1 MKLIPKYQNEGLVT
15 RQDNT
20 YVTKPTIPPKLIKR
34 TYTPTQSYVSQ
45 DNRSE
50 WQREQGSKKADKE
63 YKKYVEDKK
72 MQQGLE
78 NLNGFLNFVDAATIT
93 TGVGKG
99 LSLIGKSVGKQIAKG
114 MVSRE
119 FRRQSRNLP
128 TPSNILPNNIGW
140 GPKQSIHVVHDT
152 HTPSKLQLY
161 NPERWDAVHEDAPK
175 VGIWYQGK
183 LGNPRTAAN
192 HSIPGKAEK
201 AAKARERFAKRP
213 YRIEGDLELERP
225 IITVGDVPNRVALER
240 AADKMNADGVVFN
253 NVYDNGYSNNQV
265 IFSFKEGL
273 TNQLVKRKIN
283 GRASDY
289 LSRARIG
296 DILRE
301 SDYITPD
308 NKSYKLPDYATPNSP
323 KEPLDLHSDRL
334 IKGGFD
340 NIPATVNGKT
350 KFRVGRNA
358 WNYRSPSQFYNVHY
372 YDREPQQYLD
382 NMVQDMHVVNDEN
395 PADLLYKVANYAKDT
410 DAQATASSGNIYIGK
425 DGMFKIFN
433 EYGGNPKNI
442 RRVISHE
449 VDHAIHIPAEPPRG
463 FDTGYIDKHISQ
475 PGYFSNKNGTELAAR
490 GSQLKD
496 YYGLDDP
503 NQEITEDMLRYA
515 AENYVKDTKL
525 DNNMG
530 LFFKSITD
538 WKEAAK
544 WLSKYAT
551 IAGVPITI
559 NNKTK

>member
-20 YVTKPTIPPKLIKR
+20 YVAKPTIPPKLIKR

-50 WQREQGSKKADKE
+50 WQGSKKADEE

-78 NLNGFLNFVDAATIT
+78 NLNGFLNFVDAATIA
-93 TGVGKG
+93 TGVGSVVGKG
-99 LSLIGKSVGKQIAKG
+99 LRWGGK
-114 MVSRE
+114 
-119 FRRQSRNLP
+119 
-128 TPSNILPNNIGW
+128 
-140 GPKQSIHVVHDT
+140 
-152 HTPSKLQLY
+152 
-161 NPERWDAVHEDAPK
+161 K
-175 VGIWYQGK
+175 V
-183 LGNPRTAAN
+183 A
-192 HSIPGKAEK
+192 
-201 AAKARERFAKRP
+201 
-213 YRIEGDLELERP
+213 
-225 IITVGDVPNRVALER
+225 
-240 AADKMNADGVVFN
+240 
-253 NVYDNGYSNNQV
+253 
-265 IFSFKEGL
+265 
-273 TNQLVKRKIN
+273 NQLVKRKIN

-358 WNYRSPSQFYNVHY
+358 WDYRSPSQFYNVHY

>member
-20 YVTKPTIPPKLIKR
+20 YVAKPTIPPKLIKR

-50 WQREQGSKKADKE
+50 WQREQGSKKADEE
-63 YKKYVEDKK
+63 YKKYMEDKK

-78 NLNGFLNFVDAATIT
+78 NLNGFLNFVDAATIA
-93 TGVGKG
+93 TGVGSVVGKG
-99 LSLIGKSVGKQIAKG
+99 LRWGGK
-114 MVSRE
+114 
-119 FRRQSRNLP
+119 
-128 TPSNILPNNIGW
+128 
-140 GPKQSIHVVHDT
+140 
-152 HTPSKLQLY
+152 
-161 NPERWDAVHEDAPK
+161 K
-175 VGIWYQGK
+175 V
-183 LGNPRTAAN
+183 A
-192 HSIPGKAEK
+192 
-201 AAKARERFAKRP
+201 
-213 YRIEGDLELERP
+213 
-225 IITVGDVPNRVALER
+225 
-240 AADKMNADGVVFN
+240 
-253 NVYDNGYSNNQV
+253 
-265 IFSFKEGL
+265 
-273 TNQLVKRKIN
+273 NQLVKRKIN

-372 YDREPQQYLD
+372 YDREPKQYLD

>member
-20 YVTKPTIPPKLIKR
+20 YVAKPTIPPKLIKR

-50 WQREQGSKKADKE
+50 WQREQGSKKADEE

-78 NLNGFLNFVDAATIT
+78 NLNGFLNFVDAATIA
-93 TGVGKG
+93 TGVGSVVGKG
-99 LSLIGKSVGKQIAKG
+99 LRWGGK
-114 MVSRE
+114 
-119 FRRQSRNLP
+119 
-128 TPSNILPNNIGW
+128 
-140 GPKQSIHVVHDT
+140 
-152 HTPSKLQLY
+152 
-161 NPERWDAVHEDAPK
+161 K
-175 VGIWYQGK
+175 V
-183 LGNPRTAAN
+183 A
-192 HSIPGKAEK
+192 
-201 AAKARERFAKRP
+201 
-213 YRIEGDLELERP
+213 
-225 IITVGDVPNRVALER
+225 
-240 AADKMNADGVVFN
+240 
-253 NVYDNGYSNNQV
+253 NQV
-265 IFSFKEGL
+265 
-273 TNQLVKRKIN
+273 VKRKIN

-358 WNYRSPSQFYNVHY
+358 WDYRSPSQFYNVHY

>member
-20 YVTKPTIPPKLIKR
+20 YVAKPTIPPKLIKR

-50 WQREQGSKKADKE
+50 WQREQGSKKADEE

-78 NLNGFLNFVDAATIT
+78 NLNGFLNFVDAATIA
-93 TGVGKG
+93 TGVGSVVGKG
-99 LSLIGKSVGKQIAKG
+99 LRWGGK
-114 MVSRE
+114 
-119 FRRQSRNLP
+119 
-128 TPSNILPNNIGW
+128 
-140 GPKQSIHVVHDT
+140 
-152 HTPSKLQLY
+152 
-161 NPERWDAVHEDAPK
+161 K
-175 VGIWYQGK
+175 V
-183 LGNPRTAAN
+183 A
-192 HSIPGKAEK
+192 
-201 AAKARERFAKRP
+201 
-213 YRIEGDLELERP
+213 
-225 IITVGDVPNRVALER
+225 
-240 AADKMNADGVVFN
+240 
-253 NVYDNGYSNNQV
+253 
-265 IFSFKEGL
+265 
-273 TNQLVKRKIN
+273 NQLVKRKIN

-358 WNYRSPSQFYNVHY
+358 WDYRSPSQFYNVHY

-410 DAQATASSGNIYIGK
+410 DVQATASSGNIYIGK

>member
-1 MKLIPKYQNEGLVT
+1 MRWG
-15 RQDNT
+15 
-20 YVTKPTIPPKLIKR
+20 
-34 TYTPTQSYVSQ
+34 
-45 DNRSE
+45 
-50 WQREQGSKKADKE
+50 GKK
-63 YKKYVEDKK
+63 
-72 MQQGLE
+72 
-78 NLNGFLNFVDAATIT
+78 
-93 TGVGKG
+93 
-99 LSLIGKSVGKQIAKG
+99 
-114 MVSRE
+114 
-119 FRRQSRNLP
+119 
-128 TPSNILPNNIGW
+128 
-140 GPKQSIHVVHDT
+140 
-152 HTPSKLQLY
+152 
-161 NPERWDAVHEDAPK
+161 
-175 VGIWYQGK
+175 
-183 LGNPRTAAN
+183 
-192 HSIPGKAEK
+192 
-201 AAKARERFAKRP
+201 
-213 YRIEGDLELERP
+213 
-225 IITVGDVPNRVALER
+225 VA
-240 AADKMNADGVVFN
+240 
-253 NVYDNGYSNNQV
+253 
-265 IFSFKEGL
+265 
-273 TNQLVKRKIN
+273 NQLVKRKIN

-340 NIPATVNGKT
+340 NIPATVNRKT

-358 WNYRSPSQFYNVHY
+358 WDYRSPSQFYNVHY

>member
-1 MKLIPKYQNEGLVT
+1 MKLIPKYQNEGLVA

-20 YVTKPTIPPKLIKR
+20 YVAKPTIPPKLIKR

-50 WQREQGSKKADKE
+50 WQREQDSKEADEK

-78 NLNGFLNFVDAATIT
+78 NLIGFLNFVDAVTIV
-93 TGVGKG
+93 TGIGSVVGKG
-99 LSLIGKSVGKQIAKG
+99 LRWGGKKLI
-114 MVSRE
+114 
-119 FRRQSRNLP
+119 NL
-128 TPSNILPNNIGW
+128 
-140 GPKQSIHVVHDT
+140 
-152 HTPSKLQLY
+152 
-161 NPERWDAVHEDAPK
+161 
-175 VGIWYQGK
+175 
-183 LGNPRTAAN
+183 
-192 HSIPGKAEK
+192 
-201 AAKARERFAKRP
+201 
-213 YRIEGDLELERP
+213 
-225 IITVGDVPNRVALER
+225 
-240 AADKMNADGVVFN
+240 
-253 NVYDNGYSNNQV
+253 
-265 IFSFKEGL
+265 
-273 TNQLVKRKIN
+273 LVKRKIN

-289 LSRARIG
+289 LSRARAG

-301 SDYITPD
+301 SDYITLG

-358 WNYRSPSQFYNVHY
+358 WDYRSPSQFYNVHY

-442 RRVISHE
+442 RRVMSHE

-463 FDTGYIDKHISQ
+463 FDTGYIDKYISQ

-496 YYGLDDP
+496 YFGLDDP

-525 DNNMG
+525 DNNMR
-530 LFFKSITD
+530 LFFESITD

>member
-20 YVTKPTIPPKLIKR
+20 YVAKPTIPPKLIKR

-45 DNRSE
+45 DNRSG
-50 WQREQGSKKADKE
+50 WQREQGSKKADEE

-78 NLNGFLNFVDAATIT
+78 NLNGFLNFVDAATIA
-93 TGVGKG
+93 TGVGSVVGKG
-99 LSLIGKSVGKQIAKG
+99 LRWGGK
-114 MVSRE
+114 
-119 FRRQSRNLP
+119 
-128 TPSNILPNNIGW
+128 
-140 GPKQSIHVVHDT
+140 
-152 HTPSKLQLY
+152 
-161 NPERWDAVHEDAPK
+161 K
-175 VGIWYQGK
+175 V
-183 LGNPRTAAN
+183 A
-192 HSIPGKAEK
+192 
-201 AAKARERFAKRP
+201 
-213 YRIEGDLELERP
+213 
-225 IITVGDVPNRVALER
+225 
-240 AADKMNADGVVFN
+240 
-253 NVYDNGYSNNQV
+253 
-265 IFSFKEGL
+265 
-273 TNQLVKRKIN
+273 NQLVKRKIN

-358 WNYRSPSQFYNVHY
+358 WDYRSPSQFYNVHY

>member
-20 YVTKPTIPPKLIKR
+20 YVAKPTIPPKLIKR

-50 WQREQGSKKADKE
+50 WQREQGSKKADEE

-78 NLNGFLNFVDAATIT
+78 NLNGFLNFVDAATIA
-93 TGVGKG
+93 TGVGSVVGKG
-99 LSLIGKSVGKQIAKG
+99 LRWGGK
-114 MVSRE
+114 
-119 FRRQSRNLP
+119 
-128 TPSNILPNNIGW
+128 
-140 GPKQSIHVVHDT
+140 
-152 HTPSKLQLY
+152 
-161 NPERWDAVHEDAPK
+161 K
-175 VGIWYQGK
+175 V
-183 LGNPRTAAN
+183 A
-192 HSIPGKAEK
+192 
-201 AAKARERFAKRP
+201 
-213 YRIEGDLELERP
+213 
-225 IITVGDVPNRVALER
+225 
-240 AADKMNADGVVFN
+240 
-253 NVYDNGYSNNQV
+253 
-265 IFSFKEGL
+265 
-273 TNQLVKRKIN
+273 NQLVKRKIN

-358 WNYRSPSQFYNVHY
+358 WDYRSPSQFYNVHY

-490 GSQLKD
+490 ESQLKD

>member
-20 YVTKPTIPPKLIKR
+20 YVAKPTIPPKLIKR

-50 WQREQGSKKADKE
+50 WQREQGSKKADEE

-78 NLNGFLNFVDAATIT
+78 NLNGFLNFVDAATIA
-93 TGVGKG
+93 TGVGSVVGKG
-99 LSLIGKSVGKQIAKG
+99 LRWGGK
-114 MVSRE
+114 
-119 FRRQSRNLP
+119 
-128 TPSNILPNNIGW
+128 
-140 GPKQSIHVVHDT
+140 
-152 HTPSKLQLY
+152 
-161 NPERWDAVHEDAPK
+161 K
-175 VGIWYQGK
+175 V
-183 LGNPRTAAN
+183 A
-192 HSIPGKAEK
+192 
-201 AAKARERFAKRP
+201 
-213 YRIEGDLELERP
+213 
-225 IITVGDVPNRVALER
+225 
-240 AADKMNADGVVFN
+240 
-253 NVYDNGYSNNQV
+253 
-265 IFSFKEGL
+265 
-273 TNQLVKRKIN
+273 NQLVKRKIN

-358 WNYRSPSQFYNVHY
+358 WDYRSPSQFYNVHY

-530 LFFKSITD
+530 CFFKSITD

>member
-1 MKLIPKYQNEGLVT
+1 MKLIPKYQNEGLVA

-20 YVTKPTIPPKLIKR
+20 YVAKPTIPPKLIKR

-50 WQREQGSKKADKE
+50 WQREQGIKKADEE

-78 NLNGFLNFVDAATIT
+78 NLNGFLNFVDAATIA
-93 TGVGKG
+93 TGVGSVVGKG
-99 LSLIGKSVGKQIAKG
+99 L
-114 MVSRE
+114 R
-119 FRRQSRNLP
+119 
-128 TPSNILPNNIGW
+128 W
-140 GPKQSIHVVHDT
+140 GVK
-152 HTPSKLQLY
+152 
-161 NPERWDAVHEDAPK
+161 K
-175 VGIWYQGK
+175 V
-183 LGNPRTAAN
+183 A
-192 HSIPGKAEK
+192 
-201 AAKARERFAKRP
+201 
-213 YRIEGDLELERP
+213 
-225 IITVGDVPNRVALER
+225 
-240 AADKMNADGVVFN
+240 
-253 NVYDNGYSNNQV
+253 
-265 IFSFKEGL
+265 
-273 TNQLVKRKIN
+273 NQLVKRKIN

-358 WNYRSPSQFYNVHY
+358 WDYRSPSQFYNVHY

>member
-20 YVTKPTIPPKLIKR
+20 YVAKPTIPPKLIKR

-50 WQREQGSKKADKE
+50 WQREQGSKKADEE

-78 NLNGFLNFVDAATIT
+78 NLNGFLNFVDAATIA
-93 TGVGKG
+93 TGVGSVVGKG
-99 LSLIGKSVGKQIAKG
+99 LRWGGK
-114 MVSRE
+114 
-119 FRRQSRNLP
+119 
-128 TPSNILPNNIGW
+128 
-140 GPKQSIHVVHDT
+140 
-152 HTPSKLQLY
+152 
-161 NPERWDAVHEDAPK
+161 K
-175 VGIWYQGK
+175 V
-183 LGNPRTAAN
+183 A
-192 HSIPGKAEK
+192 
-201 AAKARERFAKRP
+201 
-213 YRIEGDLELERP
+213 
-225 IITVGDVPNRVALER
+225 
-240 AADKMNADGVVFN
+240 
-253 NVYDNGYSNNQV
+253 
-265 IFSFKEGL
+265 
-273 TNQLVKRKIN
+273 NQLVKRKIN

-358 WNYRSPSQFYNVHY
+358 WDYRSPSQFYNVHY

-433 EYGGNPKNI
+433 EYGGNTKNI

>member
-1 MKLIPKYQNEGLVT
+1 MKLIPKYQNAGLVT

-20 YVTKPTIPPKLIKR
+20 YVAKPTIPPKLIKR

-45 DNRSE
+45 DNRSG
-50 WQREQGSKKADKE
+50 WQREQGSKKADEE

-93 TGVGKG
+93 TGVGSVVGKG
-99 LSLIGKSVGKQIAKG
+99 LRWGGK
-114 MVSRE
+114 
-119 FRRQSRNLP
+119 
-128 TPSNILPNNIGW
+128 
-140 GPKQSIHVVHDT
+140 
-152 HTPSKLQLY
+152 
-161 NPERWDAVHEDAPK
+161 K
-175 VGIWYQGK
+175 V
-183 LGNPRTAAN
+183 A
-192 HSIPGKAEK
+192 
-201 AAKARERFAKRP
+201 
-213 YRIEGDLELERP
+213 
-225 IITVGDVPNRVALER
+225 
-240 AADKMNADGVVFN
+240 
-253 NVYDNGYSNNQV
+253 
-265 IFSFKEGL
+265 
-273 TNQLVKRKIN
+273 NQLVKRKIN

-372 YDREPQQYLD
+372 YDREPKQYLD

-395 PADLLYKVANYAKDT
+395 TADLLYKVANYAKDT

-530 LFFKSITD
+530 LLNGF
-538 WKEAAK
+538 
-544 WLSKYAT
+544 LNML
-551 IAGVPITI
+551 P
-559 NNKTK
+559 

>member
-20 YVTKPTIPPKLIKR
+20 YVAKPTIPPKLIKR

-50 WQREQGSKKADKE
+50 WQREQGSKKADEE

-93 TGVGKG
+93 TGVGSVVGKG
-99 LSLIGKSVGKQIAKG
+99 LRWGGK
-114 MVSRE
+114 
-119 FRRQSRNLP
+119 
-128 TPSNILPNNIGW
+128 
-140 GPKQSIHVVHDT
+140 
-152 HTPSKLQLY
+152 
-161 NPERWDAVHEDAPK
+161 K
-175 VGIWYQGK
+175 V
-183 LGNPRTAAN
+183 A
-192 HSIPGKAEK
+192 
-201 AAKARERFAKRP
+201 
-213 YRIEGDLELERP
+213 
-225 IITVGDVPNRVALER
+225 
-240 AADKMNADGVVFN
+240 
-253 NVYDNGYSNNQV
+253 
-265 IFSFKEGL
+265 
-273 TNQLVKRKIN
+273 NQLVKRKIN

-296 DILRE
+296 DIPRE

-323 KEPLDLHSDRL
+323 KEPLDLHADRL

-358 WNYRSPSQFYNVHY
+358 WDYRSPSQFYNVHY

-559 NNKTK
+559 NNKIK

>member
-20 YVTKPTIPPKLIKR
+20 YVAKPTIPPKLIKR

-50 WQREQGSKKADKE
+50 WQREQGSKKADEE
-63 YKKYVEDKK
+63 YKKYV
-72 MQQGLE
+72 
-78 NLNGFLNFVDAATIT
+78 DAATIA
-93 TGVGKG
+93 TGVGSVVGKG
-99 LSLIGKSVGKQIAKG
+99 LRWGGK
-114 MVSRE
+114 
-119 FRRQSRNLP
+119 
-128 TPSNILPNNIGW
+128 
-140 GPKQSIHVVHDT
+140 
-152 HTPSKLQLY
+152 
-161 NPERWDAVHEDAPK
+161 K
-175 VGIWYQGK
+175 V
-183 LGNPRTAAN
+183 A
-192 HSIPGKAEK
+192 
-201 AAKARERFAKRP
+201 
-213 YRIEGDLELERP
+213 
-225 IITVGDVPNRVALER
+225 
-240 AADKMNADGVVFN
+240 
-253 NVYDNGYSNNQV
+253 
-265 IFSFKEGL
+265 
-273 TNQLVKRKIN
+273 NQLVKRKIN

-358 WNYRSPSQFYNVHY
+358 WDYRSPSQFYNVHY

>member
-20 YVTKPTIPPKLIKR
+20 YVAKPTIPPKLIKR

-50 WQREQGSKKADKE
+50 WQREQGSKKADEE

-78 NLNGFLNFVDAATIT
+78 NLNGFLNFVDAATIA
-93 TGVGKG
+93 TGVGSVVGKG
-99 LSLIGKSVGKQIAKG
+99 LRWGGK
-114 MVSRE
+114 
-119 FRRQSRNLP
+119 
-128 TPSNILPNNIGW
+128 
-140 GPKQSIHVVHDT
+140 
-152 HTPSKLQLY
+152 
-161 NPERWDAVHEDAPK
+161 K
-175 VGIWYQGK
+175 V
-183 LGNPRTAAN
+183 A
-192 HSIPGKAEK
+192 
-201 AAKARERFAKRP
+201 
-213 YRIEGDLELERP
+213 
-225 IITVGDVPNRVALER
+225 
-240 AADKMNADGVVFN
+240 
-253 NVYDNGYSNNQV
+253 
-265 IFSFKEGL
+265 
-273 TNQLVKRKIN
+273 NQLVKRKIN

-358 WNYRSPSQFYNVHY
+358 WDYRSPSQFYNVHY

-395 PADLLYKVANYAKDT
+395 PVDLLYKEANYAKDT

-463 FDTGYIDKHISQ
+463 FDTGYIDKHTSQ

>member
-20 YVTKPTIPPKLIKR
+20 YVAKPTIPPKLIKR

-50 WQREQGSKKADKE
+50 WQREQGSKKADEE

-78 NLNGFLNFVDAATIT
+78 NLNGFLNFVDAATIA
-93 TGVGKG
+93 TGVGSVVDKG
-99 LSLIGKSVGKQIAKG
+99 LRWGGK
-114 MVSRE
+114 
-119 FRRQSRNLP
+119 
-128 TPSNILPNNIGW
+128 
-140 GPKQSIHVVHDT
+140 
-152 HTPSKLQLY
+152 
-161 NPERWDAVHEDAPK
+161 K
-175 VGIWYQGK
+175 V
-183 LGNPRTAAN
+183 A
-192 HSIPGKAEK
+192 
-201 AAKARERFAKRP
+201 
-213 YRIEGDLELERP
+213 
-225 IITVGDVPNRVALER
+225 
-240 AADKMNADGVVFN
+240 
-253 NVYDNGYSNNQV
+253 
-265 IFSFKEGL
+265 
-273 TNQLVKRKIN
+273 NQLVKRKIN

-372 YDREPQQYLD
+372 YDREPKQYLD

>member
-20 YVTKPTIPPKLIKR
+20 YVAKPTIPPKLIKR

-50 WQREQGSKKADKE
+50 WQREQGSKKADEE

-78 NLNGFLNFVDAATIT
+78 NLNGFLNFVDAATIA
-93 TGVGKG
+93 TGVGSVVGKG
-99 LSLIGKSVGKQIAKG
+99 LRWGGK
-114 MVSRE
+114 
-119 FRRQSRNLP
+119 
-128 TPSNILPNNIGW
+128 
-140 GPKQSIHVVHDT
+140 
-152 HTPSKLQLY
+152 
-161 NPERWDAVHEDAPK
+161 K
-175 VGIWYQGK
+175 V
-183 LGNPRTAAN
+183 A
-192 HSIPGKAEK
+192 
-201 AAKARERFAKRP
+201 
-213 YRIEGDLELERP
+213 
-225 IITVGDVPNRVALER
+225 
-240 AADKMNADGVVFN
+240 
-253 NVYDNGYSNNQV
+253 
-265 IFSFKEGL
+265 
-273 TNQLVKRKIN
+273 NQLVKRKIN

-323 KEPLDLHSDRL
+323 KEPLDLHSARL

-358 WNYRSPSQFYNVHY
+358 WDYRSPSQFYNVHY

>member
-20 YVTKPTIPPKLIKR
+20 YVAKPTIPPKLIKR

-50 WQREQGSKKADKE
+50 WQREQGSKKADEE

-78 NLNGFLNFVDAATIT
+78 NLNGFLNFVDAATIA
-93 TGVGKG
+93 TGVGSVVGKG
-99 LSLIGKSVGKQIAKG
+99 LRWGGK
-114 MVSRE
+114 
-119 FRRQSRNLP
+119 
-128 TPSNILPNNIGW
+128 
-140 GPKQSIHVVHDT
+140 
-152 HTPSKLQLY
+152 
-161 NPERWDAVHEDAPK
+161 K
-175 VGIWYQGK
+175 V
-183 LGNPRTAAN
+183 A
-192 HSIPGKAEK
+192 
-201 AAKARERFAKRP
+201 
-213 YRIEGDLELERP
+213 
-225 IITVGDVPNRVALER
+225 
-240 AADKMNADGVVFN
+240 
-253 NVYDNGYSNNQV
+253 
-265 IFSFKEGL
+265 
-273 TNQLVKRKIN
+273 NQLVKRKIN

-358 WNYRSPSQFYNVHY
+358 WDYRSPSQFYNVHY

-475 PGYFSNKNGTELAAR
+475 SGYFSNKNGTELAAR

>member
-20 YVTKPTIPPKLIKR
+20 YVAKPTIPPKLIKR

-50 WQREQGSKKADKE
+50 WQREQGSKKADEE

-78 NLNGFLNFVDAATIT
+78 NLNGFLNFVDVATIA
-93 TGVGKG
+93 TGVGSVVGKG
-99 LSLIGKSVGKQIAKG
+99 LRWGGK
-114 MVSRE
+114 
-119 FRRQSRNLP
+119 
-128 TPSNILPNNIGW
+128 
-140 GPKQSIHVVHDT
+140 
-152 HTPSKLQLY
+152 
-161 NPERWDAVHEDAPK
+161 K
-175 VGIWYQGK
+175 V
-183 LGNPRTAAN
+183 A
-192 HSIPGKAEK
+192 
-201 AAKARERFAKRP
+201 
-213 YRIEGDLELERP
+213 
-225 IITVGDVPNRVALER
+225 
-240 AADKMNADGVVFN
+240 
-253 NVYDNGYSNNQV
+253 
-265 IFSFKEGL
+265 
-273 TNQLVKRKIN
+273 NQLVKRKIN

-358 WNYRSPSQFYNVHY
+358 WDYRSPSQFYNVHY

>member
-20 YVTKPTIPPKLIKR
+20 YVAKPTIPPKLIKR

-50 WQREQGSKKADKE
+50 WQREQGSKKADEE

-78 NLNGFLNFVDAATIT
+78 NLNGFLNFVDAATIA
-93 TGVGKG
+93 TGVGSVVGKG
-99 LSLIGKSVGKQIAKG
+99 LRWGGK
-114 MVSRE
+114 
-119 FRRQSRNLP
+119 
-128 TPSNILPNNIGW
+128 
-140 GPKQSIHVVHDT
+140 
-152 HTPSKLQLY
+152 
-161 NPERWDAVHEDAPK
+161 K
-175 VGIWYQGK
+175 V
-183 LGNPRTAAN
+183 A
-192 HSIPGKAEK
+192 
-201 AAKARERFAKRP
+201 
-213 YRIEGDLELERP
+213 
-225 IITVGDVPNRVALER
+225 
-240 AADKMNADGVVFN
+240 
-253 NVYDNGYSNNQV
+253 
-265 IFSFKEGL
+265 
-273 TNQLVKRKIN
+273 NQLVKRKIN

-358 WNYRSPSQFYNVHY
+358 WDYRSPSQFYNVHY

-395 PADLLYKVANYAKDT
+395 PVDLLYKEANYAKDT

>member
-20 YVTKPTIPPKLIKR
+20 YVAKPTIPPKLIKR

-50 WQREQGSKKADKE
+50 WQREQGSKKADEE

-72 MQQGLE
+72 TQQGLE
-78 NLNGFLNFVDAATIT
+78 NLNGFLNFVDAATIA
-93 TGVGKG
+93 TGVGSVVGKG
-99 LSLIGKSVGKQIAKG
+99 LRWGGK
-114 MVSRE
+114 
-119 FRRQSRNLP
+119 
-128 TPSNILPNNIGW
+128 
-140 GPKQSIHVVHDT
+140 
-152 HTPSKLQLY
+152 
-161 NPERWDAVHEDAPK
+161 K
-175 VGIWYQGK
+175 V
-183 LGNPRTAAN
+183 A
-192 HSIPGKAEK
+192 
-201 AAKARERFAKRP
+201 
-213 YRIEGDLELERP
+213 
-225 IITVGDVPNRVALER
+225 
-240 AADKMNADGVVFN
+240 
-253 NVYDNGYSNNQV
+253 
-265 IFSFKEGL
+265 
-273 TNQLVKRKIN
+273 NQLVKRKIN

-358 WNYRSPSQFYNVHY
+358 WDYRSPSQFYNVHY

>member
-15 RQDNT
+15 RQDNA
-20 YVTKPTIPPKLIKR
+20 YVAKPTIPPKLIKR

-50 WQREQGSKKADKE
+50 WQREQGSKKADEE
-63 YKKYVEDKK
+63 YKKYMEDKK

-93 TGVGKG
+93 TGVGSVVGKG
-99 LSLIGKSVGKQIAKG
+99 LRWGGK
-114 MVSRE
+114 
-119 FRRQSRNLP
+119 
-128 TPSNILPNNIGW
+128 
-140 GPKQSIHVVHDT
+140 
-152 HTPSKLQLY
+152 
-161 NPERWDAVHEDAPK
+161 K
-175 VGIWYQGK
+175 V
-183 LGNPRTAAN
+183 A
-192 HSIPGKAEK
+192 
-201 AAKARERFAKRP
+201 
-213 YRIEGDLELERP
+213 
-225 IITVGDVPNRVALER
+225 
-240 AADKMNADGVVFN
+240 
-253 NVYDNGYSNNQV
+253 
-265 IFSFKEGL
+265 
-273 TNQLVKRKIN
+273 NQLVKRKIN

-358 WNYRSPSQFYNVHY
+358 WDYRSPSQFYNVHY
-372 YDREPQQYLD
+372 YDREPKQYLD

>member
-20 YVTKPTIPPKLIKR
+20 YVAKPTIPIKPIKR
-34 TYTPTQSYVSQ
+34 TYIPTQSYISQ

-50 WQREQGSKKADKE
+50 WQREQGSKKADEE
-63 YKKYVEDKK
+63 YKKYMEDKK

-78 NLNGFLNFVDAATIT
+78 NLNGFLNFVDAATIA
-93 TGVGKG
+93 TGVGSVVGKG
-99 LSLIGKSVGKQIAKG
+99 LRWGGK
-114 MVSRE
+114 
-119 FRRQSRNLP
+119 
-128 TPSNILPNNIGW
+128 
-140 GPKQSIHVVHDT
+140 
-152 HTPSKLQLY
+152 
-161 NPERWDAVHEDAPK
+161 K
-175 VGIWYQGK
+175 V
-183 LGNPRTAAN
+183 A
-192 HSIPGKAEK
+192 
-201 AAKARERFAKRP
+201 
-213 YRIEGDLELERP
+213 
-225 IITVGDVPNRVALER
+225 
-240 AADKMNADGVVFN
+240 
-253 NVYDNGYSNNQV
+253 
-265 IFSFKEGL
+265 
-273 TNQLVKRKIN
+273 NQLVKRKIN

-372 YDREPQQYLD
+372 YDREPKQYLD
-382 NMVQDMHVVNDEN
+382 NMAQDMHVVNDEN

>member
-20 YVTKPTIPPKLIKR
+20 YVAKPTIPPKLIKR

-50 WQREQGSKKADKE
+50 WQREQGSKKADEE

-78 NLNGFLNFVDAATIT
+78 NLNGLLNFVDAATIA
-93 TGVGKG
+93 TGVGSVVGKG
-99 LSLIGKSVGKQIAKG
+99 LRWGGK
-114 MVSRE
+114 
-119 FRRQSRNLP
+119 
-128 TPSNILPNNIGW
+128 
-140 GPKQSIHVVHDT
+140 
-152 HTPSKLQLY
+152 
-161 NPERWDAVHEDAPK
+161 K
-175 VGIWYQGK
+175 V
-183 LGNPRTAAN
+183 A
-192 HSIPGKAEK
+192 
-201 AAKARERFAKRP
+201 
-213 YRIEGDLELERP
+213 
-225 IITVGDVPNRVALER
+225 
-240 AADKMNADGVVFN
+240 
-253 NVYDNGYSNNQV
+253 
-265 IFSFKEGL
+265 
-273 TNQLVKRKIN
+273 NQLVKRKIN

-358 WNYRSPSQFYNVHY
+358 WDYRSPSQFYNVHY

>member
-20 YVTKPTIPPKLIKR
+20 YVAKPTIPPKLIKR

-50 WQREQGSKKADKE
+50 WQREQGSKKADEE

-78 NLNGFLNFVDAATIT
+78 NLNGFLNFVDAATIA
-93 TGVGKG
+93 TGVGSVVGKG
-99 LSLIGKSVGKQIAKG
+99 LRWGGK
-114 MVSRE
+114 
-119 FRRQSRNLP
+119 
-128 TPSNILPNNIGW
+128 
-140 GPKQSIHVVHDT
+140 
-152 HTPSKLQLY
+152 
-161 NPERWDAVHEDAPK
+161 K
-175 VGIWYQGK
+175 V
-183 LGNPRTAAN
+183 A
-192 HSIPGKAEK
+192 
-201 AAKARERFAKRP
+201 
-213 YRIEGDLELERP
+213 
-225 IITVGDVPNRVALER
+225 
-240 AADKMNADGVVFN
+240 
-253 NVYDNGYSNNQV
+253 
-265 IFSFKEGL
+265 
-273 TNQLVKRKIN
+273 NQLVKRKIN

-358 WNYRSPSQFYNVHY
+358 WDYRSPSQFYNVHY

-425 DGMFKIFN
+425 DGMFKTFN

>member
-20 YVTKPTIPPKLIKR
+20 YVAKPTIPPKLIKR

-50 WQREQGSKKADKE
+50 WQREQGSKKADEE

-78 NLNGFLNFVDAATIT
+78 NLNGFLNFVDAATIA
-93 TGVGKG
+93 TGVGSVVGKG
-99 LSLIGKSVGKQIAKG
+99 LRWGGK
-114 MVSRE
+114 
-119 FRRQSRNLP
+119 
-128 TPSNILPNNIGW
+128 
-140 GPKQSIHVVHDT
+140 
-152 HTPSKLQLY
+152 
-161 NPERWDAVHEDAPK
+161 K
-175 VGIWYQGK
+175 V
-183 LGNPRTAAN
+183 
-192 HSIPGKAEK
+192 
-201 AAKARERFAKRP
+201 
-213 YRIEGDLELERP
+213 
-225 IITVGDVPNRVALER
+225 
-240 AADKMNADGVVFN
+240 
-253 NVYDNGYSNNQV
+253 
-265 IFSFKEGL
+265 

-358 WNYRSPSQFYNVHY
+358 WDYRSPSQFYNVHY

>member
-20 YVTKPTIPPKLIKR
+20 YVAKPTIPPKLIKR

-50 WQREQGSKKADKE
+50 WQREQGSKKADEE
-63 YKKYVEDKK
+63 YKKYMEDKK

-78 NLNGFLNFVDAATIT
+78 NLNGFLNFVDAATIA
-93 TGVGKG
+93 TGVGSVVGKG
-99 LSLIGKSVGKQIAKG
+99 LRWGGK
-114 MVSRE
+114 
-119 FRRQSRNLP
+119 
-128 TPSNILPNNIGW
+128 
-140 GPKQSIHVVHDT
+140 
-152 HTPSKLQLY
+152 
-161 NPERWDAVHEDAPK
+161 K
-175 VGIWYQGK
+175 V
-183 LGNPRTAAN
+183 A
-192 HSIPGKAEK
+192 
-201 AAKARERFAKRP
+201 
-213 YRIEGDLELERP
+213 
-225 IITVGDVPNRVALER
+225 
-240 AADKMNADGVVFN
+240 
-253 NVYDNGYSNNQV
+253 
-265 IFSFKEGL
+265 
-273 TNQLVKRKIN
+273 NQLVKRKIN

>member
-20 YVTKPTIPPKLIKR
+20 YVAKPTIPPKLIKR

-50 WQREQGSKKADKE
+50 WQREQGSKKADEE

-78 NLNGFLNFVDAATIT
+78 NLNGFLNFVDAATIA
-93 TGVGKG
+93 TGVGSVVGKG
-99 LSLIGKSVGKQIAKG
+99 LRWGGK
-114 MVSRE
+114 
-119 FRRQSRNLP
+119 
-128 TPSNILPNNIGW
+128 
-140 GPKQSIHVVHDT
+140 
-152 HTPSKLQLY
+152 
-161 NPERWDAVHEDAPK
+161 K
-175 VGIWYQGK
+175 V
-183 LGNPRTAAN
+183 A
-192 HSIPGKAEK
+192 
-201 AAKARERFAKRP
+201 
-213 YRIEGDLELERP
+213 
-225 IITVGDVPNRVALER
+225 
-240 AADKMNADGVVFN
+240 
-253 NVYDNGYSNNQV
+253 
-265 IFSFKEGL
+265 
-273 TNQLVKRKIN
+273 NQLVKRKIN

-358 WNYRSPSQFYNVHY
+358 WDYRSPSQFYNVHY

-382 NMVQDMHVVNDEN
+382 NMVQDMYVVNDES
-395 PADLLYKVANYAKDT
+395 PADLLYEAANRAKDT

-449 VDHAIHIPAEPPRG
+449 ADHAIHIPAEPPRG
-463 FDTGYIDKHISQ
+463 FDTGYIDKHTSQ

>member
-20 YVTKPTIPPKLIKR
+20 YVAKPTIPPKLIKR

-50 WQREQGSKKADKE
+50 WQREQGSKKADEE

-78 NLNGFLNFVDAATIT
+78 NLNGFLNFVDAATIA
-93 TGVGKG
+93 TGVGSVVGKG
-99 LSLIGKSVGKQIAKG
+99 LRWGGK
-114 MVSRE
+114 
-119 FRRQSRNLP
+119 
-128 TPSNILPNNIGW
+128 
-140 GPKQSIHVVHDT
+140 
-152 HTPSKLQLY
+152 
-161 NPERWDAVHEDAPK
+161 K
-175 VGIWYQGK
+175 V
-183 LGNPRTAAN
+183 A
-192 HSIPGKAEK
+192 
-201 AAKARERFAKRP
+201 
-213 YRIEGDLELERP
+213 
-225 IITVGDVPNRVALER
+225 
-240 AADKMNADGVVFN
+240 
-253 NVYDNGYSNNQV
+253 
-265 IFSFKEGL
+265 
-273 TNQLVKRKIN
+273 NQLVKRKIN

-382 NMVQDMHVVNDEN
+382 NMVQDMHIVNDEN

>member
-20 YVTKPTIPPKLIKR
+20 YVAKPTIPPKLIKR

-50 WQREQGSKKADKE
+50 WQREQGSKKADEE
-63 YKKYVEDKK
+63 YRKYVEDKK

-78 NLNGFLNFVDAATIT
+78 NLNGFLNFVDAATIA
-93 TGVGKG
+93 TGVGSVVGKG
-99 LSLIGKSVGKQIAKG
+99 LRWGGK
-114 MVSRE
+114 
-119 FRRQSRNLP
+119 
-128 TPSNILPNNIGW
+128 
-140 GPKQSIHVVHDT
+140 
-152 HTPSKLQLY
+152 
-161 NPERWDAVHEDAPK
+161 K
-175 VGIWYQGK
+175 V
-183 LGNPRTAAN
+183 A
-192 HSIPGKAEK
+192 
-201 AAKARERFAKRP
+201 
-213 YRIEGDLELERP
+213 
-225 IITVGDVPNRVALER
+225 
-240 AADKMNADGVVFN
+240 
-253 NVYDNGYSNNQV
+253 
-265 IFSFKEGL
+265 
-273 TNQLVKRKIN
+273 NQLVKRKIN

-358 WNYRSPSQFYNVHY
+358 WDYRSPSQFYNVHY

>member
-20 YVTKPTIPPKLIKR
+20 YVAKPTIPPKLIKR

-50 WQREQGSKKADKE
+50 WQREQGSKKADEE

-78 NLNGFLNFVDAATIT
+78 NLNGFLDFIDAATIA
-93 TGVGKG
+93 TGAGSVVGKG
-99 LSLIGKSVGKQIAKG
+99 LRWGGK
-114 MVSRE
+114 
-119 FRRQSRNLP
+119 
-128 TPSNILPNNIGW
+128 
-140 GPKQSIHVVHDT
+140 
-152 HTPSKLQLY
+152 
-161 NPERWDAVHEDAPK
+161 K
-175 VGIWYQGK
+175 V
-183 LGNPRTAAN
+183 A
-192 HSIPGKAEK
+192 
-201 AAKARERFAKRP
+201 
-213 YRIEGDLELERP
+213 
-225 IITVGDVPNRVALER
+225 
-240 AADKMNADGVVFN
+240 
-253 NVYDNGYSNNQV
+253 
-265 IFSFKEGL
+265 
-273 TNQLVKRKIN
+273 NQLVKRKIN

-301 SDYITPD
+301 SDYITSD

-358 WNYRSPSQFYNVHY
+358 WDYRSPSQFYNVHY

-395 PADLLYKVANYAKDT
+395 PADVLYKVANYAKDT
-410 DAQATASSGNIYIGK
+410 DAQATASSSNIYIGK

-496 YYGLDDP
+496 YYGLDNP

-559 NNKTK
+559 NNKTKINYDSNSRRLGKKNRRSAR

>member
-20 YVTKPTIPPKLIKR
+20 YVAKPTIPPKLIKR

-50 WQREQGSKKADKE
+50 WQREQGSKKADEE

-78 NLNGFLNFVDAATIT
+78 NLNGFLNFVDAATIA
-93 TGVGKG
+93 TGVGSVVGKG
-99 LSLIGKSVGKQIAKG
+99 LRWGGK
-114 MVSRE
+114 
-119 FRRQSRNLP
+119 
-128 TPSNILPNNIGW
+128 
-140 GPKQSIHVVHDT
+140 
-152 HTPSKLQLY
+152 
-161 NPERWDAVHEDAPK
+161 K
-175 VGIWYQGK
+175 V
-183 LGNPRTAAN
+183 A
-192 HSIPGKAEK
+192 
-201 AAKARERFAKRP
+201 
-213 YRIEGDLELERP
+213 
-225 IITVGDVPNRVALER
+225 
-240 AADKMNADGVVFN
+240 
-253 NVYDNGYSNNQV
+253 
-265 IFSFKEGL
+265 
-273 TNQLVKRKIN
+273 NQLVKRKIN

-296 DILRE
+296 DIPRE

-358 WNYRSPSQFYNVHY
+358 WDYRSPSQFYNVHY